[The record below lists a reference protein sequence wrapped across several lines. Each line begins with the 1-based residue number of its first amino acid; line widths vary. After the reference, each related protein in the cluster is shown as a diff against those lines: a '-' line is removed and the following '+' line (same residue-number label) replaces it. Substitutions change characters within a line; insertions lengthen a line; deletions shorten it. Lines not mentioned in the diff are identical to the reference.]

1 MTLRHTKSG
10 PPRWWAAFL
19 VYALAVALPLQAQDE
34 NMERPEVEEI
44 EFSGVQGVDED
55 ELREGLATQASGCRS
70 LLLYPFCLVTDHP
83 WFVQKEYLD
92 ENEFQRD
99 VLRIRVFYWRRGFR
113 ETQVDTA
120 VIPDDDAVIVRFA
133 VDEGRPTLVS
143 SVTVTHE
150 GDRALDDAT
159 IEDLMVLRAGEPL
172 DLLALDSSTVRLQ
185 DALFRL
191 GYADAEVRT
200 DTIEVNQ
207 SQYAAAVRITVVPRW
222 LARVGRID
230 VRGVQDVSERT
241 VRRSLE
247 LDTGDLYTRDA
258 LLASQRALYESGL
271 FRQAAITLLEDPAV
285 PDSIKH
291 LQVTVR
297 EAPMREMQLSG
308 GFNTVDFIQVEQRFT
323 KYDFLGGGRR
333 LDTRI
338 ALGNLLAPQL
348 NGVFPF
354 HDVTPGTLTP
364 AEEDRFLRLNWQVS
378 ADFNQP
384 WLWSP
389 RNSLGAAAFAHR
401 RSAPGIYVDRG
412 FGSSISLTRRTAN
425 RSPVSLSYRFE
436 VTEVEAGDVYFCQS
450 FGVCEVST
458 IDALRARQ
466 RLSPVSLSY
475 FTDQSND
482 LFFPTGGYVARADAE
497 HASRFTASDYRYNR
511 VSAEI
516 AKYIAVGDGAIAGR
530 LRGGWVR
537 NLASTAEG
545 VGVRVS
551 AGEVILH
558 PRKRFYAGG
567 SQSVRGYG
575 ENQLGP
581 RVLTVSPDALMEPRV
596 IGTDTLPGCSAAE
609 IVAQTC
615 DPTGV
620 PASQFKPRP
629 TGGSALIEASVE
641 YRFPIWSELRGAV
654 FLDGAFVGEG
664 ALEDIARGAGALTPG
679 VGVRYASPAGVIR
692 VDLGIRPTLVERLPV
707 ITSVPS
713 DSVGRSEIVRLE
725 QQFRYD
731 PLEDSRSG
739 LRQIVNRLQLHLS
752 IGQAF

>member
-1 MTLRHTKSG
+1 
-10 PPRWWAAFL
+10 
-19 VYALAVALPLQAQDE
+19 
-34 NMERPEVEEI
+34 
-44 EFSGVQGVDED
+44 
-55 ELREGLATQASGCRS
+55 
-70 LLLYPFCLVTDHP
+70 
-83 WFVQKEYLD
+83 
-92 ENEFQRD
+92 
-99 VLRIRVFYWRRGFR
+99 
-113 ETQVDTA
+113 
-120 VIPDDDAVIVRFA
+120 
-133 VDEGRPTLVS
+133 
-143 SVTVTHE
+143 VTVAHE

-159 IEDLMVLRAGEPL
+159 IEDLMVLRAGQPL
-172 DLLALDSSTVRLQ
+172 DLLALDSSTVRLR

-200 DTIEVNQ
+200 DTIEVNE

-222 LARVGRID
+222 QARVGRID
-230 VRGVQDVSERT
+230 VRGAQDVSERT

-271 FRQAAITLLEDPAV
+271 FRQAAITVLEDPAM

-338 ALGNLLAPQL
+338 ALGTLLAPQL

-378 ADFNQP
+378 ADFTLP

-412 FGSSISLTRRTAN
+412 FGGSMSLTRRTAN

-482 LFFPTGGYVARADAE
+482 LFFPTSGFIARADAE

-511 VSAEI
+511 ISAEI
-516 AKYIAVGDGAIAGR
+516 AKYIAFGDGAIAGR

-596 IGTDTLPGCSAAE
+596 IGTDTVPGCSAAE

-664 ALEDIARGAGALTPG
+664 ALEDIAQGAGALTPG

-713 DSVGRSEIVRLE
+713 DSVGRAEIVRME

-731 PLEDSRSG
+731 PLEGSKSG
-739 LRQIVNRLQLHLS
+739 LRQIINRLQLHLS

>member
-1 MTLRHTKSG
+1 
-10 PPRWWAAFL
+10 
-19 VYALAVALPLQAQDE
+19 V
-34 NMERPEVEEI
+34 
-44 EFSGVQGVDED
+44 
-55 ELREGLATQASGCRS
+55 
-70 LLLYPFCLVTDHP
+70 
-83 WFVQKEYLD
+83 
-92 ENEFQRD
+92 NE
-99 VLRIRVFYWRRGFR
+99 
-113 ETQVDTA
+113 
-120 VIPDDDAVIVRFA
+120 
-133 VDEGRPTLVS
+133 
-143 SVTVTHE
+143 
-150 GDRALDDAT
+150 
-159 IEDLMVLRAGEPL
+159 
-172 DLLALDSSTVRLQ
+172 
-185 DALFRL
+185 
-191 GYADAEVRT
+191 
-200 DTIEVNQ
+200 

-222 LARVGRID
+222 QARVGRID
-230 VRGVQDVSERT
+230 VRGAQDVSERT

-271 FRQAAITLLEDPAV
+271 FRQAAITVLEDPAM

-378 ADFNQP
+378 ADFTQP

-412 FGSSISLTRRTAN
+412 FGGSMSMTRRTAN

-482 LFFPTGGYVARADAE
+482 LFFPTSGFIARADAE

-511 VSAEI
+511 ISAEI
-516 AKYIAVGDGAIAGR
+516 AKYIAFGDGAIAGR

-596 IGTDTLPGCSAAE
+596 IGTDTVPGCSAAE

-664 ALEDIARGAGALTPG
+664 ALEDIAQGAGALTPG

-713 DSVGRSEIVRLE
+713 DSVGRAEIVRME

-731 PLEDSRSG
+731 PLEGSKSG
-739 LRQIVNRLQLHLS
+739 LRQIINRLQLHLS